1 MNVGT
6 IEEAIEKG
14 KKLLEQAGGKR
25 LKIKSLGALM
35 MKKLHLNIVS
45 PEKELFNG
53 EVESVTLPGTM
64 GSFSILPQH
73 APIVSSL
80 GTGKLIYATDGEEH
94 ELDIQSGFV
103 EMSNGRVAVC
113 IEQQ

>member
-1 MNVGT
+1 
-6 IEEAIEKG
+6 
-14 KKLLEQAGGKR
+14 
-25 LKIKSLGALM
+25 M

-80 GTGKLIYATDGEEH
+80 GTGKLGQIHLLSLPNTWSGRATKSCVKG
-94 ELDIQSGFV
+94 QRS
-103 EMSNGRVAVC
+103 R
-113 IEQQ
+113 

>member
-1 MNVGT
+1 
-6 IEEAIEKG
+6 
-14 KKLLEQAGGKR
+14 
-25 LKIKSLGALM
+25 M
-35 MKKLHLNIVS
+35 MKGLHLTIVS

-80 GTGKLIYATDGEEH
+80 GAGTLVYVTGGEEH
-94 ELDIQSGFV
+94 ALDIQSGFV
-103 EMSNGRVAVC
+103 EMSNGKVTVC

>member
-1 MNVGT
+1 
-6 IEEAIEKG
+6 
-14 KKLLEQAGGKR
+14 
-25 LKIKSLGALM
+25 M

-45 PEKELFNG
+45 PERNSSTGKWKVLHC
-53 EVESVTLPGTM
+53 PGTM

-94 ELDIQSGFV
+94 ELDIHGGFV

>member
-1 MNVGT
+1 
-6 IEEAIEKG
+6 
-14 KKLLEQAGGKR
+14 
-25 LKIKSLGALM
+25 

-53 EVESVTLPGTM
+53 EVESVTLPGAM

-80 GTGKLIYATDGEEH
+80 RMGTLIYVTDGEEH
-94 ELDIQSGFV
+94 KLDIQSGFV
-103 EMSNGRVAVC
+103 EMSNGKVDAC
-113 IEQQ
+113 IEKCPISSTTNN

>member
-1 MNVGT
+1 MMN
-6 IEEAIEKG
+6 E
-14 KKLLEQAGGKR
+14 
-25 LKIKSLGALM
+25 
-35 MKKLHLNIVS
+35 LHLTIVS

-80 GTGKLIYATDGEEH
+80 GAGTMIYVTKEETH
-94 ELDIQSGFV
+94 ELTIQSGFI
-103 EMSNGRVAVC
+103 EMSNGKIAVC
-113 IEQQ
+113 IEQQQAII